1 MWKGY
6 DRPDVGSLTA
16 APDTPAGQK
25 PFRMVGEGVGRI
37 FAASYKDV
45 ENGMTYLSMMEE
57 NLTVLKEALN

>member
-37 FAASYKDV
+37 VAVSYKDRRKRR
-45 ENGMTYLSMMEE
+45 NSRQFLDARRRSYSRIL
-57 NLTVLKEALN
+57 